1 MKPIKLYPLQGNK
14 SYIFSD
20 GCKLANDSCIL
31 ADFIS
36 KQKENIL
43 SSRNDE
49 RELSFVVCAGVGDG
63 ALLCDGASAHF
74 FFILEANDAA
84 FICGGKKNV
93 AIDIADESCF
103 NSIKVKNGDYFT
115 VPAGTVYSVGKG
127 ISYVEVYSKST
138 SVHIINSNAELKNI
152 SFSSDMPLL
161 KKPAMKNERDGFSVK
176 VLSALESFTVAQ
188 ITVVGTYQN
197 SIGSSFRFIF
207 CLDGAGE
214 FKHSEGKFDLRAGD
228 CYLLPATMGDF
239 SIKGGVD
246 FLIFNR

>member
-31 ADFIS
+31 ADFIN
-36 KQKENIL
+36 KQKENVL
-43 SSRNDE
+43 SSRNDV

-63 ALLCDGASAHF
+63 TLFCDSASAHF
-74 FFILEANDAA
+74 FFILEANDGS

-93 AIDIADESCF
+93 VIDIADESCF

-115 VPAGTVYSVGKG
+115 VPVGAVYSMGKG
-127 ISYVEVYSKST
+127 VSYVEVYSKNT
-138 SVHIINSNAELKNI
+138 LVHRIHSNAELKDL
-152 SFSSDMPLL
+152 SSSSDMPLL

-197 SIGSSFRFIF
+197 SIGSSYRFLF
-207 CLDGAGE
+207 CLDGGAE
-214 FKHSEGKFDLRAGD
+214 FKHGEGKFNLRAGD
-228 CYLLPATMGDF
+228 CYLLPAAMGDF